1 MTDTQR
7 QLAQKNDRSQKND
20 HSQKTTV
27 TDYQPQYLIIGQGG
41 IGLAVTNDLAKKG
54 YLVTGLARRH
64 RDDYELHQN
73 AKHIQA
79 DALTLDATVLADF
92 THIAIIITP
101 DRYDANAYRDA
112 YLAVAKHLANMAM
125 ALPKLERMV
134 FISSTGVYGQDDGEW
149 VDVLTKPKMP
159 NHAGSAYILQ
169 AEQAL
174 QQAFKDQAVIIRPS
188 GIYGKTRR
196 RLIEQAK
203 QSLNDKHHR
212 EMNASSTK
220 TSTTK
225 DCPQTI
231 HWTNRIM
238 DSDLVTVVVN
248 VLTLAKSEPL
258 YLASDY
264 APVSKTVLM
273 TWLKQCLAKNSNTNH
288 SNTNHGND
296 TDTTDHQTPTQYQD
310 KTHQNMTGKRIHSNI
325 PRAWLQYPDWQS
337 GYAYLLADDKTR

>member
-1 MTDTQR
+1 MTDTQH

-125 ALPKLERMV
+125 ALPKLERVV

-149 VDVLTKPKMP
+149 VDVLTKPKVP

-203 QSLNDKHHR
+203 QSLND
-212 EMNASSTK
+212 ESNGA
-220 TSTTK
+220 
-225 DCPQTI
+225 I

-248 VLTLAKSEPL
+248 VLTLAKPEPL

-264 APVSKTVLM
+264 APVSRAELM
-273 TWLKQCLAKNSNTNH
+273 TWLKHCLAKNSTTNHLNTNYSNTNH
-288 SNTNHGND
+288 LNTNHGND

>member
-1 MTDTQR
+1 MTDTQQ
-7 QLAQKNDRSQKND
+7 QLAQKND

-125 ALPKLERMV
+125 ALPKLERVV

-149 VDVLTKPKMP
+149 VDVLTTPKVP

-203 QSLNDKHHR
+203 QSLND
-212 EMNASSTK
+212 ESNGA
-220 TSTTK
+220 
-225 DCPQTI
+225 I

-248 VLTLAKSEPL
+248 GLTLAKPEPL

-264 APVSKTVLM
+264 APVSRAELM
-273 TWLKQCLAKNSNTNH
+273 TWLKHCLAKNSTTNH
-288 SNTNHGND
+288 STTNHGND
-296 TDTTDHQTPTQYQD
+296 PDTTDHQTPTQYQD

-337 GYAYLLADDKTR
+337 GYAYLLADDKAR

>member
-1 MTDTQR
+1 MTDTQQ
-7 QLAQKNDRSQKND
+7 QLAQKND

-125 ALPKLERMV
+125 ALPKLERVV

-149 VDVLTKPKMP
+149 VDVLTKPKVP

-203 QSLNDKHHR
+203 QSLND
-212 EMNASSTK
+212 ESNGA
-220 TSTTK
+220 
-225 DCPQTI
+225 I

-238 DSDLVTVVVN
+238 DRDLVTVVVN
-248 VLTLAKSEPL
+248 VLTLAKPEPL

-264 APVSKTVLM
+264 APVSRAELM
-273 TWLKQCLAKNSNTNH
+273 TWLKHCLAKNSNTNH
-288 SNTNHGND
+288 SNTNHLNTNHSNTNHGND
-296 TDTTDHQTPTQYQD
+296 PDTTDHQTPIQYQD
-310 KTHQNMTGKRIHSNI
+310 KTHQKMTGKRIHSNI

>member
-1 MTDTQR
+1 MTDTQQ
-7 QLAQKNDRSQKND
+7 QLAQKNDR
-20 HSQKTTV
+20 SQKTTV

-125 ALPKLERMV
+125 ALPKLERVV

-149 VDVLTKPKMP
+149 VDVLTTPKVP

-203 QSLNDKHHR
+203 QSLND
-212 EMNASSTK
+212 ESNGA
-220 TSTTK
+220 
-225 DCPQTI
+225 I

-248 VLTLAKSEPL
+248 VLTLAKPEPL

-264 APVSKTVLM
+264 APVSRAELM
-273 TWLKQCLAKNSNTNH
+273 TWLKHCLAKNSTTNH

-296 TDTTDHQTPTQYQD
+296 PDTTDHQTPIQYQD

>member
-1 MTDTQR
+1 MTDTQQ
-7 QLAQKNDRSQKND
+7 QLAQKND

-125 ALPKLERMV
+125 ALPKLERVV

-149 VDVLTKPKMP
+149 VDVLTKPKVP

-203 QSLNDKHHR
+203 QSLND
-212 EMNASSTK
+212 ESNGA
-220 TSTTK
+220 
-225 DCPQTI
+225 I

-248 VLTLAKSEPL
+248 VLTLAKPEPL

-264 APVSKTVLM
+264 APVSRAELM
-273 TWLKQCLAKNSNTNH
+273 TWLKHCLAKNSTTNHLNTNYSNTNH
-288 SNTNHGND
+288 LNTNHGND

-310 KTHQNMTGKRIHSNI
+310 KIHQNMTGKRIHSNI

>member
-1 MTDTQR
+1 MTDTQQ
-7 QLAQKNDRSQKND
+7 QLAQKNDR
-20 HSQKTTV
+20 SQKTTV

-125 ALPKLERMV
+125 ALPKLERVV

-149 VDVLTKPKMP
+149 VDVLTKPKVP

-203 QSLNDKHHR
+203 QSLND
-212 EMNASSTK
+212 ESNGA
-220 TSTTK
+220 
-225 DCPQTI
+225 I

-248 VLTLAKSEPL
+248 VLTLAKPEPL

-264 APVSKTVLM
+264 APVSRAELM
-273 TWLKQCLAKNSNTNH
+273 TWLKHCLVKNSVKNSNTNH
-288 SNTNHGND
+288 VNTSHFDTNHGND
-296 TDTTDHQTPTQYQD
+296 PDTTDHQTPTQY
-310 KTHQNMTGKRIHSNI
+310 QNMTGKRIHSNI

-337 GYAYLLADDKTR
+337 GYAYLLADNKTR

>member
-1 MTDTQR
+1 MTDTQQ
-7 QLAQKNDRSQKND
+7 QLAQKNDR
-20 HSQKTTV
+20 SQKTTV

-125 ALPKLERMV
+125 ALPKLERVV

-149 VDVLTKPKMP
+149 VDVLTKPKVP

-203 QSLNDKHHR
+203 QSLND
-212 EMNASSTK
+212 ESNGA
-220 TSTTK
+220 
-225 DCPQTI
+225 I

-248 VLTLAKSEPL
+248 VLTLAKPEPL

-264 APVSKTVLM
+264 APVSRAELM
-273 TWLKQCLAKNSNTNH
+273 TWLKHCLVKNSNTNH
-288 SNTNHGND
+288 VNTSHFDTNHGND
-296 TDTTDHQTPTQYQD
+296 PDTTDHQTPTQYQ
-310 KTHQNMTGKRIHSNI
+310 NMTGKRIHSNI
-325 PRAWLQYPDWQS
+325 SRAWLQYPDWQS

>member
-1 MTDTQR
+1 MTDTQH
-7 QLAQKNDRSQKND
+7 QLAQKNDR
-20 HSQKTTV
+20 SQKTTV

-125 ALPKLERMV
+125 ALPKLERVV

-149 VDVLTKPKMP
+149 VDVLTKPKVP

-203 QSLNDKHHR
+203 QSFND
-212 EMNASSTK
+212 ESNGA
-220 TSTTK
+220 
-225 DCPQTI
+225 I

-248 VLTLAKSEPL
+248 VLTLAKPEPL

-288 SNTNHGND
+288 GND
-296 TDTTDHQTPTQYQD
+296 PDTTDHQTPIQYQD

>member
-1 MTDTQR
+1 MTDTQQ
-7 QLAQKNDRSQKND
+7 QLAQKND

-125 ALPKLERMV
+125 ALPKLERVV

-149 VDVLTKPKMP
+149 VDVLTKPKVP

-203 QSLNDKHHR
+203 QSLND
-212 EMNASSTK
+212 ESNGA
-220 TSTTK
+220 
-225 DCPQTI
+225 I

-248 VLTLAKSEPL
+248 VLTLAKPEPL

-264 APVSKTVLM
+264 APAS
-273 TWLKQCLAKNSNTNH
+273 
-288 SNTNHGND
+288 
-296 TDTTDHQTPTQYQD
+296 
-310 KTHQNMTGKRIHSNI
+310 
-325 PRAWLQYPDWQS
+325 RAE
-337 GYAYLLADDKTR
+337 

>member
-7 QLAQKNDRSQKND
+7 QLAQKNDRSQKN
-20 HSQKTTV
+20 TV

-125 ALPKLERMV
+125 ALPKLERVV

-203 QSLNDKHHR
+203 QSLND
-212 EMNASSTK
+212 ESNGA
-220 TSTTK
+220 
-225 DCPQTI
+225 I

-248 VLTLAKSEPL
+248 VLTLAKPEPL

-264 APVSKTVLM
+264 APVSRAELM
-273 TWLKQCLAKNSNTNH
+273 TWLKHCLVKNSVKNSNTNH
-288 SNTNHGND
+288 VNTSHFDTNHGND
-296 TDTTDHQTPTQYQD
+296 PDTTDHQTPTQY
-310 KTHQNMTGKRIHSNI
+310 QNMTGKRIHSNI

-337 GYAYLLADDKTR
+337 GYAYLLADNKTR

>member
-1 MTDTQR
+1 MTDTQQ
-7 QLAQKNDRSQKND
+7 QLAQKND

-125 ALPKLERMV
+125 ALPKLERVV

-149 VDVLTKPKMP
+149 VDVLTKPKVP

-203 QSLNDKHHR
+203 QSLND
-212 EMNASSTK
+212 ESNGA
-220 TSTTK
+220 
-225 DCPQTI
+225 I

-248 VLTLAKSEPL
+248 VLTLAKPEPL

-264 APVSKTVLM
+264 APVSRAELM
-273 TWLKQCLAKNSNTNH
+273 TWLKHCLAKNSTTNH

-296 TDTTDHQTPTQYQD
+296 PDTTDHQTPIQYQD

>member
-1 MTDTQR
+1 MTDTQH
-7 QLAQKNDRSQKND
+7 QLAQKNDRSQKN
-20 HSQKTTV
+20 TV

-125 ALPKLERMV
+125 ALPKLERVV

-203 QSLNDKHHR
+203 QSLND
-212 EMNASSTK
+212 ESNGA
-220 TSTTK
+220 
-225 DCPQTI
+225 I

-248 VLTLAKSEPL
+248 VLTLAKPEPL

-264 APVSKTVLM
+264 APVSRAELM
-273 TWLKQCLAKNSNTNH
+273 TWLKHCLVKNSVKNSNTNH
-288 SNTNHGND
+288 VNTSHFDTNHGND
-296 TDTTDHQTPTQYQD
+296 PDTTDHQTPTQY
-310 KTHQNMTGKRIHSNI
+310 QNMTGKRIHSNI

>member
-1 MTDTQR
+1 MTDTQQ
-7 QLAQKNDRSQKND
+7 QLAQKND

-125 ALPKLERMV
+125 ALPKLERVV

-149 VDVLTKPKMP
+149 VDVLTKPKVP
-159 NHAGSAYILQ
+159 NHAGSVYILQ

-203 QSLNDKHHR
+203 QSLND
-212 EMNASSTK
+212 ESNGA
-220 TSTTK
+220 
-225 DCPQTI
+225 I

-248 VLTLAKSEPL
+248 VLTLAKPEPL

-264 APVSKTVLM
+264 APVSRAELM
-273 TWLKQCLAKNSNTNH
+273 TWLKHCLVKNSNTNH
-288 SNTNHGND
+288 VNTSHFDTNHGND
-296 TDTTDHQTPTQYQD
+296 PDTTDHQTPTQYR
-310 KTHQNMTGKRIHSNI
+310 NMTGKRIHSNI

>member
-1 MTDTQR
+1 MTDTQQ
-7 QLAQKNDRSQKND
+7 QLAQKND

-125 ALPKLERMV
+125 ALPKLERVV

-149 VDVLTKPKMP
+149 VDVLTKPKVP

-203 QSLNDKHHR
+203 QSLND
-212 EMNASSTK
+212 ESNGA
-220 TSTTK
+220 
-225 DCPQTI
+225 I

-248 VLTLAKSEPL
+248 VLTLAKPEPL

-264 APVSKTVLM
+264 APVSRAELM
-273 TWLKQCLAKNSNTNH
+273 TWLKHCLAKNSTTNHLNTNYSNTNH
-288 SNTNHGND
+288 LNTNHGND

>member
-1 MTDTQR
+1 MTDTQQ
-7 QLAQKNDRSQKND
+7 QLAQKND

-125 ALPKLERMV
+125 ALPKLERVV

-149 VDVLTKPKMP
+149 VDVLTKPKVP

-169 AEQAL
+169 AEQAV

-203 QSLNDKHHR
+203 QSLND
-212 EMNASSTK
+212 ESNGA
-220 TSTTK
+220 
-225 DCPQTI
+225 I

-248 VLTLAKSEPL
+248 VLTLAKPEPL

-264 APVSKTVLM
+264 APVSRAELM
-273 TWLKQCLAKNSNTNH
+273 TWLKHCLAKNSNTNH
-288 SNTNHGND
+288 SNTNHLNTNHSNTNHGND
-296 TDTTDHQTPTQYQD
+296 PDTTDHQTPIQYQD
-310 KTHQNMTGKRIHSNI
+310 KTHQKMTGKRIHSNI

>member
-1 MTDTQR
+1 MTDTQQ
-7 QLAQKNDRSQKND
+7 QLAQKND

-125 ALPKLERMV
+125 ALPKLERVV

-149 VDVLTKPKMP
+149 VDVLTKPKVP

-203 QSLNDKHHR
+203 QSLND
-212 EMNASSTK
+212 ESNGA
-220 TSTTK
+220 
-225 DCPQTI
+225 I

-248 VLTLAKSEPL
+248 VLTLAKPEPL

-264 APVSKTVLM
+264 APVSRAELM
-273 TWLKQCLAKNSNTNH
+273 TWLKHCLAKNSTTNH

-296 TDTTDHQTPTQYQD
+296 PDTTDHQTPTQYQD

-325 PRAWLQYPDWQS
+325 PRAWLQYLDWQS

>member
-1 MTDTQR
+1 MTDTQQ

-79 DALTLDATVLADF
+79 DALTLDATILADF

-125 ALPKLERMV
+125 ALPKLERVV

-149 VDVLTKPKMP
+149 VDVLTKPKVP

-203 QSLNDKHHR
+203 QSLND
-212 EMNASSTK
+212 ESNGA
-220 TSTTK
+220 
-225 DCPQTI
+225 I

-248 VLTLAKSEPL
+248 VLTLAKPEPL

-264 APVSKTVLM
+264 APVSRAELM
-273 TWLKQCLAKNSNTNH
+273 TWLKHCLAKNSNTNH
-288 SNTNHGND
+288 LNANHSNTNHGND
-296 TDTTDHQTPTQYQD
+296 PDTTDHQTPIQYQD
-310 KTHQNMTGKRIHSNI
+310 KTHQKMTGKRIHSNI

>member
-1 MTDTQR
+1 MTDTQQ
-7 QLAQKNDRSQKND
+7 QLAQKND

-125 ALPKLERMV
+125 ALPKLERVV

-149 VDVLTKPKMP
+149 VDVLTKPKVP

-203 QSLNDKHHR
+203 QSLND
-212 EMNASSTK
+212 ESNGA
-220 TSTTK
+220 
-225 DCPQTI
+225 I

-248 VLTLAKSEPL
+248 VLTLAKPEPL

-264 APVSKTVLM
+264 APVSRAELM
-273 TWLKQCLAKNSNTNH
+273 TWLKHCLAKNSNTNH
-288 SNTNHGND
+288 SNTNHLNTNHSNTNHGND
-296 TDTTDHQTPTQYQD
+296 PDTTDHQTPIQYQD
-310 KTHQNMTGKRIHSNI
+310 KTHQKMTGKRIHSNI

>member
-1 MTDTQR
+1 MTDTQQ
-7 QLAQKNDRSQKND
+7 QLAQKNDR
-20 HSQKTTV
+20 SQKTTV

-125 ALPKLERMV
+125 ALPKLERVV

-149 VDVLTKPKMP
+149 VDVLTKPKVP

-203 QSLNDKHHR
+203 QSLND
-212 EMNASSTK
+212 ESNGA
-220 TSTTK
+220 
-225 DCPQTI
+225 I

-248 VLTLAKSEPL
+248 VLTLAKPEPL

-264 APVSKTVLM
+264 APVSRAELM
-273 TWLKQCLAKNSNTNH
+273 TWLKHCLVKNSNTNH
-288 SNTNHGND
+288 VNTSHFDTNHGND
-296 TDTTDHQTPTQYQD
+296 PDTTDHQTPTQY
-310 KTHQNMTGKRIHSNI
+310 QNMTGKRIHSNI

>member
-1 MTDTQR
+1 MTDTQH
-7 QLAQKNDRSQKND
+7 QLAQKNDR
-20 HSQKTTV
+20 SQKTTV

-125 ALPKLERMV
+125 ALPKLEQMV

-149 VDVLTKPKMP
+149 VDVLAIPKVP

-203 QSLNDKHHR
+203 QSLND
-212 EMNASSTK
+212 ESNGA
-220 TSTTK
+220 
-225 DCPQTI
+225 I
-231 HWTNRIM
+231 YWTNRIM

-248 VLTLAKSEPL
+248 VLTLAKPEPL

>member
-1 MTDTQR
+1 MTDTQQ
-7 QLAQKNDRSQKND
+7 QLAQKND

-125 ALPKLERMV
+125 ALPKLERVV

-149 VDVLTKPKMP
+149 VDVLTKPKVP

-203 QSLNDKHHR
+203 QSFND
-212 EMNASSTK
+212 ESNGA
-220 TSTTK
+220 
-225 DCPQTI
+225 I

-248 VLTLAKSEPL
+248 VLTLAKPEPL

-264 APVSKTVLM
+264 APVSRAELM
-273 TWLKQCLAKNSNTNH
+273 TWLKHCLVKNSTTNH

-296 TDTTDHQTPTQYQD
+296 PDTTDHQTPIQYQD

-337 GYAYLLADDKTR
+337 GYAYLLADDKAR

>member
-1 MTDTQR
+1 MTDTQH
-7 QLAQKNDRSQKND
+7 QLAQKND

-73 AKHIQA
+73 TKYIQA

-125 ALPKLERMV
+125 ALPKLERVV

-149 VDVLTKPKMP
+149 VDVLTTPKVP

-203 QSLNDKHHR
+203 QSLND
-212 EMNASSTK
+212 ESNGA
-220 TSTTK
+220 
-225 DCPQTI
+225 I

-248 VLTLAKSEPL
+248 VLTLAKPEPL

-264 APVSKTVLM
+264 APVSRAELM
-273 TWLKQCLAKNSNTNH
+273 TWLKHCLAKNLNTNH
-288 SNTNHGND
+288 LNTNHGND
-296 TDTTDHQTPTQYQD
+296 TDTTDHQTPIQYQD

>member
-20 HSQKTTV
+20 HSQKTTA

-73 AKHIQA
+73 TKYIQA

-125 ALPKLERMV
+125 ALPKLERVV

-149 VDVLTKPKMP
+149 VDVLTTPKVP

-203 QSLNDKHHR
+203 QSLND
-212 EMNASSTK
+212 ESNGA
-220 TSTTK
+220 
-225 DCPQTI
+225 I

-248 VLTLAKSEPL
+248 VLTLAKPEPL

-264 APVSKTVLM
+264 APVSRAELM
-273 TWLKQCLAKNSNTNH
+273 TWLKHCLAKNSTTNH
-288 SNTNHGND
+288 STTNHGND
-296 TDTTDHQTPTQYQD
+296 PDTTDHQTPTQYQD

>member
-1 MTDTQR
+1 MTDTQQ
-7 QLAQKNDRSQKND
+7 QLAQKNDR
-20 HSQKTTV
+20 SQKTTV

-125 ALPKLERMV
+125 ALPKLERVV

-149 VDVLTKPKMP
+149 VDVLTKPKVP

-203 QSLNDKHHR
+203 QSLND
-212 EMNASSTK
+212 ESNGA
-220 TSTTK
+220 
-225 DCPQTI
+225 I

-248 VLTLAKSEPL
+248 VLTLAKPEPL

-264 APVSKTVLM
+264 APVSRAELM
-273 TWLKQCLAKNSNTNH
+273 TWLKHCLVKNSVKNSNTNH
-288 SNTNHGND
+288 VNTSHFDTNHGND
-296 TDTTDHQTPTQYQD
+296 PDTTDHQTPTQY
-310 KTHQNMTGKRIHSNI
+310 QNMTGKRIHSNI

>member
-1 MTDTQR
+1 MTDTQQ
-7 QLAQKNDRSQKND
+7 QLAQKNDR
-20 HSQKTTV
+20 SQKTTV

-125 ALPKLERMV
+125 ALPKLERVV

-149 VDVLTKPKMP
+149 VDVLTKPKVP

-203 QSLNDKHHR
+203 QSLND
-212 EMNASSTK
+212 ESNGA
-220 TSTTK
+220 
-225 DCPQTI
+225 I

-248 VLTLAKSEPL
+248 VLTLAKPEPL

-264 APVSKTVLM
+264 APVSRAELM
-273 TWLKQCLAKNSNTNH
+273 TWLKHCLAKNSTTNHSTTNH

-296 TDTTDHQTPTQYQD
+296 PDTTDHQTPTQYQD